1 MLHSE
6 LRNDTERNANRRRR
20 MGHGVKFRYVGAKR
34 IDDSS
39 DIAKTADGAAQLKI
53 EIVEKSCE
61 KERSYGVAN
70 KATATGSDLQK
81 APEPQ
86 GLPLFGTLF
95 SFLLAGGAKRQ
106 HEYVD
111 KRHKQLGPVYRERLG
126 PVTAVFVN
134 SPQEY
139 RRIFRIEGAAPK
151 HFLPEAWLL
160 YNDIRKCRRGLL
172 FMNGDEWMHFRKI
185 LNKVMLVPDP
195 TNLMAGPCEQA
206 AKELTRKWQKQME
219 TDAVIPDLQVQLYRW
234 SIEGKKNVKSRE
246 TSEKKQ
252 QKTNL
257 ILTFIAMVATLMG
270 IHWHNCKHELS
281 RDFVKLAR
289 TLHKVFEYSAKL
301 AIMPAK
307 VAMNLRLPVWMK
319 FVTAVDATFEMVRVL
334 VPRMIELG
342 GDGLLKKML
351 DEGIREEDAIC
362 IVTDFIL
369 AAGDTTATTLQWI
382 LLLMS
387 NHPYKQEELYNH
399 LKKLPEKKVL
409 QDGQLRG
416 VIKETLRLYPTAPF
430 ISRYLPEDSVIG
442 NYFVPKG
449 ELIVLSIYSSGR
461 DSRNF
466 SRPNEFLPER
476 WIRTDEGTYRSLLNP
491 HASLPFAL
499 GARSCIGRKMAEIQI
514 LLGLSELLKSF
525 KIDCVNKD
533 QVQMILHLISIPS
546 EPMQLKLTQRI

>member
-1 MLHSE
+1 MNITRNCLKASE
-6 LRNDTERNANRRRR
+6 KISIQHNIPSNYCIPNCSYAGIT
-20 MGHGVKFRYVGAKR
+20 R

-39 DIAKTADGAAQLKI
+39 DISKNADGVAKSKI
-53 EIVEKSCE
+53 EITEKSRE
-61 KERSYGVAN
+61 NENSYGTAPE
-70 KATATGSDLQK
+70 ATATGNVLQR

-95 SFLLAGGAKRQ
+95 SFLLAGGAKKQ

-139 RRIFRIEGAAPK
+139 RRIFRIEGVTPK

-172 FMNGDEWMHFRKI
+172 FMDGDEWMHFRKI

-195 TNLMAGPCEQA
+195 TNLMAGPCELV
-206 AKELTRKWQKQME
+206 AKELTQKLQKQTE
-219 TDAVIPDLQVQLYRW
+219 TDAVIADLQVQLYQW
-234 SIEGKKNVKSRE
+234 SIE
-246 TSEKKQ
+246 
-252 QKTNL
+252 
-257 ILTFIAMVATLMG
+257 AMVATLMG
-270 IHWHNCKHELS
+270 IHWQICKHELS
-281 RDFVKLAR
+281 QDFVKLAR

-319 FVTAVDATFEMVRVL
+319 FVTAVDTTFETVRVL

-351 DEGIREEDAIC
+351 DEGIREEDVIY

-387 NHPYKQEELYNH
+387 KHPRKQEELYDH
-399 LKKLPEKKVL
+399 LKKLPKKDVL
-409 QDGQLRG
+409 RDGQLRG
-416 VIKETLRLYPTAPF
+416 IIKETLRLYPTAPF

-461 DSRNF
+461 DNKNF
-466 SRPNEFLPER
+466 SQPNEFLPER
-476 WIRTDEGTYRSLLNP
+476 WIRTEKGAYRGLLNP

-514 LLGLSELLKSF
+514 LLGLSELVKSF
-525 KIDCVNKD
+525 KIDCLNKD
-533 QVQMILHLISIPS
+533 QMQMILHLISIPS
-546 EPMQLKLTQRI
+546 ESVQLKLTRRK